1 MAKPRQAAWEFFGA
15 ELKRRRE
22 AAGFTQQ
29 ELGNRVFV
37 SGGYIG
43 QFEQAFRKPQV
54 DVAERIDEALETGG
68 FFARLCE
75 KLIHSPSVIHY
86 FAPVVELEQHATKI
100 CEYDPMLVPGLLQTP
115 RYTRALVVAAT
126 PLKPGEAI
134 EEMVSARMDRAHILK
149 HATTPAYWVILH
161 EAALRIPVGGPD
173 VMADQLDHVARFAH
187 DRRAL
192 VQVIPFAAGA
202 PAAVRP
208 LRLMEFECAPPTAY
222 TEGQLAGELLDDPAT
237 VNRSREVY
245 DLLRAVALSPEASLH
260 LIKTAAEDWR
270 QCAHRI

>member
-1 MAKPRQAAWEFFGA
+1 MARSRQVAWEFFGA

-29 ELGNRVFV
+29 ELGSRVFV

-75 KLIHSPSVIHY
+75 KLIHHPSVIHY
-86 FAPVVELEQHATKI
+86 FAPVAELEQHATKI
-100 CEYDPMLVPGLLQTP
+100 CEYDPMVVPGLLQMP
-115 RYTRALVVAAT
+115 GYTRALVVAAT
-126 PLKPGEAI
+126 PLKPDEFV
-134 EEMVSARMDRAHILK
+134 EEMVSVRMDRSHIFK
-149 HATTPAYWVILH
+149 RATTPAYWVILH

-173 VMADQLDHVARFAH
+173 TMADQLDHVARFAH
-187 DRRAL
+187 ERRIV
-192 VQVIPFAAGA
+192 VQVIPYAAGP

-208 LRLMEFECAPPTAY
+208 LRLMEFEDAPPTAY
-222 TEGQLAGELLDDPAT
+222 TEGQFSGELLDDPAT
-237 VNRSREVY
+237 VTRSREVY
-245 DLLRAVALSPEASLH
+245 DHLRALALSPDASLH
-260 LIKTAAEDWR
+260 LIDTAAEGWR
-270 QCAHRI
+270 QCAHRT